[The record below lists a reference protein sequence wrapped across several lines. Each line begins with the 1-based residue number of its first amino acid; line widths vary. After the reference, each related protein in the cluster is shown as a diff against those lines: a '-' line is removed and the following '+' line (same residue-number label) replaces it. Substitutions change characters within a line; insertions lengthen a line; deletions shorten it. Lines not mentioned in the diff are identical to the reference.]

1 MKQKLIYLLLT
12 VALFTSCATKEVYVY
27 SSFHEPATDGL
38 RYLTSTD
45 GEHWDSIPGVWL
57 TPQVGQQRVMRD
69 PSIVRTPDGTFHF
82 VWTCSWKGDPGF
94 GYASSKDLI
103 HWSEE
108 RFIKVMEDPTTV
120 NVWAPELF
128 YDDVKKQCMIV
139 WASCIPYKFPRGV
152 EDENNNHRLYYT
164 TTKDFKTF
172 TPSRLLIDTDFSAID
187 ATILKRGKDDYVM
200 VLKDNTRP
208 ARNLRISFAKRPE
221 GPWSNPEPTFTEGF
235 VEGPAV
241 AKVKDGYVVYF
252 DRYRKYDFGA
262 MKTTDFRT
270 FKDITDEV
278 RVPKLHKHGTIF
290 KASKKIEDAL
300 RKTAK

>member
-1 MKQKLIYLLLT
+1 MKQKLIYLLLA

-27 SSFHEPATDGL
+27 TSFHEPATDGL
-38 RYLTSTD
+38 RFLTSID

-57 TPQVGQQRVMRD
+57 IPQVGQQRVMRD

-103 HWSEE
+103 HWSKE
-108 RFIKVMEDPTTV
+108 RFIKVMDDPTTV

-128 YDDVKKQCMIV
+128 YDGVKKQCMIV
-139 WASCIPYKFPRGV
+139 WASCVPYKFPKGV
-152 EDENNNHRLYYT
+152 EDEMNNHRLYYT
-164 TTKDFKTF
+164 TTKDFKSF
-172 TPSRLLIDTDFSAID
+172 APSKLLIDTDFSAID
-187 ATILKRGKDDYVM
+187 ATILKRGKNDYVM

-208 ARNLRISFAKRPE
+208 ARNLRVSFASNPE

-241 AKVKDGYVVYF
+241 AEVKDGYVVYF
-252 DRYRKYDFGA
+252 DRYR
-262 MKTTDFRT
+262 
-270 FKDITDEV
+270 
-278 RVPKLHKHGTIF
+278 
-290 KASKKIEDAL
+290 
-300 RKTAK
+300 